1 MVFKKPFRE
10 LKTSAPLRSSDRRKL
25 RARVAA
31 QYPALDAEQADLLV
45 PEGIQLARF
54 VASTGEQG
62 TLYTSGGEPI
72 WFSLGRAGDRE
83 AEDVLPSV
91 YTLWKVP
98 NLVPSL
104 YTPDAVLPILMGG
117 ADLMIPGVHTSR
129 ATLDPLISGTIVAVR
144 NIGLGRMVVSG
155 VDVRPGRKGKAA
167 RVLHV
172 VGDALWEMG
181 SKADPPPEQEEPFV
195 TTEDPEDLGAAVDAA
210 AATLEGTQLGDA
222 SGVQE
227 EPPTREVAATD
238 APPRSQSLSPQEVDA
253 FLRIALL
260 LAIRS
265 VPRTALPMSTSNF
278 YSSYI
283 LPSRPIA
290 SSAGGTPAD
299 IKHSSYKSLGAFLKL
314 AEKDGLLR
322 LKGDNVTTL
331 NAAHQEVAGLGKFKT
346 TGEADAKA
354 KKREAEEKARDEQ
367 VRPLEVVEL
376 WKPHGASTALFEDAG
391 ADAASLYSAVQL
403 RSVVNGYLAAKQLQ
417 NAHEQQYINIPE
429 GSAIQTALDNKKDP
443 IGEHCRRDE
452 ALRRLQ
458 DNMQT
463 WHSLDGVVR
472 KGALK
477 PVNITSK
484 FRQGKRPVTLI
495 TNFEPYGL
503 DADWLGEELRRTC
516 AGATSVSPLPGKSA
530 GKEVLVQGKQ
540 IKPAID
546 FLLARGI
553 PKRWIET
560 ADLTE
565 KK

>member
-1 MVFKKPFRE
+1 M
-10 LKTSAPLRSSDRRKL
+10 
-25 RARVAA
+25 
-31 QYPALDAEQADLLV
+31 

-62 TLYTSGGEPI
+62 TLYTADGEPV

-129 ATLDPLISGTIVAVR
+129 ATLDALISGAIVAVR
-144 NIGLGRMVVSG
+144 NIGLGRMVLPG

-181 SKADPPPEQEEPFV
+181 SKAEPPPEQEEPLV
-195 TTEDPEDLGAAVDAA
+195 TTDDPEDLAAAVDAT
-210 AATLEGTQLGDA
+210 AATLDGTHLGDA
-222 SGVQE
+222 VGVQE
-227 EPPTREVAATD
+227 QSATQEDAAP
-238 APPRSQSLSPQEVDA
+238 APEAQPRSQSFSPQEVDA
-253 FLRIALL
+253 FLRTALL
-260 LAIRS
+260 HAIRS
-265 VPRTALPMSTSNF
+265 VPRTALPISTSNF
-278 YSSYI
+278 YASHI

-290 SSAGGTPAD
+290 SSAGDTPAD
-299 IKHSSYKSLGAFLKL
+299 IKHSSFKSLGAFLKI
-314 AEKDGLLR
+314 AEKDGLLK
-322 LKGDNVTTL
+322 LKGDSLTTL
-331 NAAHQEVAGLGKFKT
+331 NAAHPEVTGLAKFRT
-346 TGEADAKA
+346 TGEVDAKA

-367 VRPLEVVEL
+367 VRPLELVEL
-376 WKPHGASTALFEDAG
+376 WKPHGASTALFDDAG
-391 ADAASLYSAVQL
+391 ADASSLYSAVEL
-403 RSVVNGYLAAKQLQ
+403 RSVLNGYVAAKQLQ

-429 GSAIQTALDNKKDP
+429 GSSIQTALDNKKDP

-458 DNMQT
+458 TNMQA

-472 KGALK
+472 KGAPK

-495 TNFEPYGL
+495 TNFEAYGL

-516 AGATSVSPLPGKSA
+516 AGATSVSPLPGRGA